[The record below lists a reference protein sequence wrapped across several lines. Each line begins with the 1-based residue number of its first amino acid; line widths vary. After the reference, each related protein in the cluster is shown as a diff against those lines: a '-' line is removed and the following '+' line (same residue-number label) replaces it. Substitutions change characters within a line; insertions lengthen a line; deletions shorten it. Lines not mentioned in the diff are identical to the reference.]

1 MPNTMR
7 GVYTNLTHIRRQV
20 FSEVAKVIYATKDNP
35 NMTDED
41 FDKMF
46 DELPYKIIPGDVATY
61 RESVFL
67 ERAIVGE
74 RIRLALGLSQQGVD
88 KPGRISDG
96 LREAAG
102 PETYYQ
108 PPLINVIKFACNAC
122 KDNVYEV
129 TNTCQGCLA
138 HPCREIC
145 PKGAITFV
153 NKKAYIDQS
162 KCIHC
167 GMCAKTCPY
176 HAIHHYERPCA
187 AACGMHA
194 IVSDEHGRAEI
205 KQDKCV
211 ACGQCLINCP
221 FGAIVDKSQIAQV
234 IWSILSGDEVIAIV
248 APAFVGQFGGK
259 GDVGK
264 LRMAFKQLGFSGM
277 EEVALG
283 ADLCTIQEGDD
294 FLEEVPDKLPFMGT
308 SCCPAWSIMAKKEF
322 PKYANCISMA
332 LTPMTLTARMVRR
345 QHPHAKIVFV
355 GPCSAK
361 KLEAMRKSV
370 RSEVDFVLTFEEMA
384 GMMDAKG
391 IDYLKLAD
399 EGKSDFDQ
407 ASSDGRGF
415 AVAGGVANAV
425 VNAIHREHPDLEV
438 KVANAEGLEDCRKMM
453 RDASRGKYN
462 GYLLEG
468 MACPGGCVAG
478 AGTLVAINKSAAA
491 VKRYAKRSTRKN
503 ATENGFR
510 MLIPVLERP
519 EDRQTFGDNEV
530 LETDTATMGAA
541 AAKAAAKKT
550 AAAVAASQ
558 KSDAAQKD
566 DAAKP
571 ADGDAGQK

>member
-7 GVYTNLTHIRRQV
+7 GVYTNLTDIRRRV
-20 FSEVAKVIYATKDNP
+20 FSEVANVCYSVGENP
-35 NMTDED
+35 EMGLGD
-41 FDKMF
+41 FDTKF
-46 DELPYKIIPGDVATY
+46 EELPYKIIPGDVATY

-67 ERAIVGE
+67 ERAIVSE
-74 RIRLALGLSQQGVD
+74 RIRLAMGLSQQGVD
-88 KPGRISDG
+88 RPVKISEG
-96 LREAAG
+96 LVAAAG
-102 PETYYQ
+102 PEQYYE

-145 PKGAITFV
+145 PKGAISFV
-153 NKKAYIDQS
+153 NKRAYIDQE

-176 HAIHHYERPCA
+176 EAIHHYVRPCA
-187 AACGMHA
+187 AACGMKA
-194 IVSDEHGRAEI
+194 IKSDEHGRADI
-205 KQDKCV
+205 DQSKCV

-221 FGAIVDKSQIAQV
+221 FGAIADKSQIAQV
-234 IWSILSGDEVIAIV
+234 IFSILAKEEVIAIV

-264 LRMAFKQLGFSGM
+264 LRNAFTQLGFSGM

-294 FLEEVPDKLPFMGT
+294 FLEEVPEKYPFMGT
-308 SCCPAWSIMAKKEF
+308 SCCPAWSVMAKREF
-322 PKYANCISMA
+322 PKYADCISMA
-332 LTPMTLTARMVRR
+332 LTPMTLTARLVR
-345 QHPHAKIVFV
+345 QTHPKAKIVFV

-361 KLEAMRKSV
+361 KLEAMRQSV

-391 IDYLKLAD
+391 IDYLKLTD
-399 EGKSDFDQ
+399 EGSDFDQ
-407 ASSDGRGF
+407 ASADGRGF
-415 AVAGGVANAV
+415 AVAGGVASAV
-425 VNAIHREHPDLEV
+425 VNAIHREHPGMEI
-438 KVANAEGLEDCRKMM
+438 KIANAEGLEECRKMM
-453 RDASRGKYN
+453 KDAAKGKYD

-491 VKRYAKRSTRKN
+491 VKRYAKRSSRQN

-510 MLIPVLERP
+510 MLIPTLERP
-519 EDRQTFGDNEV
+519 EDKVNFGDHEIA
-530 LETDTATMGAA
+530 ETDAA
-541 AAKAAAKKT
+541 MIKEKGKE
-550 AAAVAASQ
+550 
-558 KSDAAQKD
+558 
-566 DAAKP
+566 
-571 ADGDAGQK
+571 